1 MNRILFIVCPFS
13 STEAF
18 IRKTFGD
25 GHFFLTVPGAIPD
38 LEDAFTLE
46 TIRNLIVEKGVRSIR
61 VVNDASCRFID
72 AVVEGADLKGMPA
85 AGRIAKVYAASGLDR
100 AAGLSRAHLKTR
112 LAEGNVLRQLE
123 RLEDAPALKEVMKR
137 FAVRSKGVVTCRET
151 GRIMDL
157 NTRVR
162 NRVVHEH

>member
-18 IRKTFGD
+18 LRKAFGD
-25 GHFFLTVPGAIPD
+25 GHCFLTVPGAIPD
-38 LEDAFTLE
+38 LEDPFTLE

-61 VVNDASCRFID
+61 VVNDASCRFIE
-72 AVVEGADLKGMPA
+72 AVVEGGEMKGMPA
-85 AGRIAKVYAASGLDR
+85 VGRIAEAFATTGLDR
-100 AAGLSRAHLKTR
+100 AEGLSRTVLKTR
-112 LAEGNVLRQLE
+112 LAECNVIRQLE
-123 RLEDAPALKEVMKR
+123 RMEDTPALKETMTV
-137 FAVRSKGVVTCRET
+137 FGVRSKGIVTCLES
-151 GRIMDL
+151 GLIMDL

>member
-1 MNRILFIVCPFS
+1 MSRILFIVCPFS

-18 IRKTFGD
+18 LRKAFGD
-25 GHFFLTVPGAIPD
+25 GHYFLTVPGAIPD
-38 LEDAFTLE
+38 LEDPFTLE

-72 AVVEGADLKGMPA
+72 AVVEGRDMTGMPA
-85 AGRIAKVYAASGLDR
+85 VGRIAEAYAVSGLDR
-100 AAGLSRAHLKTR
+100 VAGLSRAHLKAR
-112 LAEGNVLRQLE
+112 LAEGNVLRQME
-123 RLEDAPALKEVMKR
+123 RLEDTPELKEAMTR
-137 FAVRSKGVVTCRET
+137 FGVRSKGIVTCRET

-162 NRVVHEH
+162 NRVGA